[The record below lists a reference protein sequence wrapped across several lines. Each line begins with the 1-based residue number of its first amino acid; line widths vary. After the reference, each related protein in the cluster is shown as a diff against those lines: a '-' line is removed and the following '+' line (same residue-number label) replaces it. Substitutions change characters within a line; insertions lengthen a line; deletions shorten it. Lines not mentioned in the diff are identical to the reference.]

1 SLDANATVVAPVDRN
16 AQRIVAF
23 GLRSPSRITFRPGTD
38 ELWIADKGQTTWEE
52 INLAP
57 RASDGLVENFG
68 WPCYEGTATTAY
80 ASTALCTDL
89 YQQPL
94 LITPPFYTF
103 DHAQPVVAG
112 DGCGTGTGSISAL
125 AFYGGGGYPAAYQDA
140 LFFADASR
148 NCIWAMLKGAGG
160 LPDPTTRSLVLSGA
174 SSPVDLRPGAG
185 GDLFYVD
192 QDGGS
197 VRRISYSTGN
207 AAPTAVIQGGPFS
220 GTSPLTVNFSG
231 IASTDPEGGALTYAW
246 DLDGDGDFDDSTVAQ
261 PSFTYTG
268 TGAWTVRL
276 KVTDVQGLS
285 AVAAV
290 VVVVNDTAPTATISS
305 PTTSVQWSTG
315 QVIGFSGSG
324 TDAEDGT
331 LPASALAWS
340 LVLNHCPSTCHEHA
354 LQDFVGVASGSFV
367 APDHAYPSTLQLRL
381 TVTDAAGLSTTTSVT
396 LQPRTSSITFQSVP
410 TGAQLLVGGVT

>member
-1 SLDANATVVAPVDRN
+1 KSGNGALSLILRNPNVFSSAAAWDAPAQLTDTSQFQMIDNFGTDENFERYEIPPLVVSSAQAFTTQNRLWISGDVSAWTSDMTQLNTQMTQAGVLHTFVAGGARAHHWGSGWLDGAVASLDANATVVAPVDRN

-285 AVAAV
+285 AVA
-290 VVVVNDTAPTATISS
+290 
-305 PTTSVQWSTG
+305 
-315 QVIGFSGSG
+315 
-324 TDAEDGT
+324 
-331 LPASALAWS
+331 
-340 LVLNHCPSTCHEHA
+340 
-354 LQDFVGVASGSFV
+354 
-367 APDHAYPSTLQLRL
+367 
-381 TVTDAAGLSTTTSVT
+381 
-396 LQPRTSSITFQSVP
+396 
-410 TGAQLLVGGVT
+410 